1 MAKRRQG
8 ALGSSERTSTGCSGR
23 GGATAAGRGAAAFLA
38 FCASFLALQASHV
51 LRRAPVVT
59 KRENVVWAGVRPHVP
74 QGSFSPT
81 GARPP
86 PGTGAGCQP
95 PKGWVGALPLDR

>member
-1 MAKRRQG
+1 M
-8 ALGSSERTSTGCSGR
+8 
-23 GGATAAGRGAAAFLA
+23 AAGRGAAAFLA

-59 KRENVVWAGVRPHVP
+59 KRENVVCAGVRPHVP

-86 PGTGAGCQP
+86 PGTGAGAVGQCP
-95 PKGWVGALPLDR
+95 NGWVGALPLDR

>member
-1 MAKRRQG
+1 M
-8 ALGSSERTSTGCSGR
+8 
-23 GGATAAGRGAAAFLA
+23 A

-59 KRENVVWAGVRPHVP
+59 KRENVVCAGVRPHVP

-86 PGTGAGCQP
+86 PGTAGAVGQCP
-95 PKGWVGALPLDR
+95 NGWVGALPLDR